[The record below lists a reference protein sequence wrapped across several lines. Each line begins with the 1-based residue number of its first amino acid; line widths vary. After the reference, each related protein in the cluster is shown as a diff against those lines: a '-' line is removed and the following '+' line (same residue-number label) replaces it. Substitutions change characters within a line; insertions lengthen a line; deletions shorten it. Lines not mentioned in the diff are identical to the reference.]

1 MTMDW
6 KDVAGA
12 VGKAAPLLATL
23 LSGPAGLAVKVGG
36 LVASALGTGGSPE
49 EVAAELSANPEA
61 LVKLR
66 EIEAKRQVDL
76 QSMAVDLAK
85 AEIAAEVQ
93 AAGNV
98 NTTMQAEAAAE
109 HWPTYSW
116 RPAIGFAVALDV
128 ALSSVLVIGVFVAQ
142 VVGAPGAAVA
152 VAALPATLGAL
163 AAIVGL
169 ALPVLGIASYFR
181 GRMQAD
187 PAIPTINRG

>member
-1 MTMDW
+1 MDW
-6 KDVAGA
+6 KDIAGT

-23 LSGPAGLAVKVGG
+23 LSGPAGVAVKVGG
-36 LVASALGTGGSPE
+36 IVASALGTGGAPD
-49 EVAAELSANPEA
+49 EVAAELAANPEA
-61 LVKLR
+61 LLKLR
-66 EIEAKRQVDL
+66 EIEARRQTEL
-76 QSMAVDLAK
+76 QAMAVDLAK
-85 AEIAAEVQ
+85 AEIAAGVQ
-93 AAGNV
+93 ASGNV
-98 NTTMQAEAAAE
+98 NSTMQAEGASE

-128 ALSSVLVIGVFVAQ
+128 LLASVLVIVVFIAQ
-142 VVGAPGAAVA
+142 VFGAPGAAVA

-187 PAIPTINRG
+187 PAIPTVNRG